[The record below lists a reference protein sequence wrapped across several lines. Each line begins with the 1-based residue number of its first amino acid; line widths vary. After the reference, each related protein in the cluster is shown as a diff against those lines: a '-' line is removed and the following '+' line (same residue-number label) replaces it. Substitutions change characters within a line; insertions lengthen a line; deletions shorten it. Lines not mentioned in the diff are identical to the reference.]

1 MSRTHLLVEK
11 AFVYDGGRDLKDPKG
26 SFYDDVLGAWLCGDN
41 NEFLVR
47 SKAAGRPRPTTKKG
61 DMETGEDLKGA

>member
-11 AFVYDGGRDLKDPKG
+11 AFVYDEQRDLEDPKG
-26 SFYDDVLGAWLCGDN
+26 AFYDEVVGAWLWGDN
-41 NEFLVR
+41 NEFLVK
-47 SKAAGRPRPTTKKG
+47 SKAAGHPRPTTKKG